1 MNQKSHQA
9 NLPKKRMAAGC
20 LFRNSQNQIL
30 IVQPTY
36 KPNWETPGGVTEENE
51 SPRDCATREVLEE
64 LSLEVSVGRLLVVD
78 YTKENEDFTE
88 ALMWVFDG
96 GVLND
101 TQILSI
107 KLPASELKSYRFVD
121 LLELEQ
127 FVIPR
132 MKRRLEQAFF
142 ALQNNQTLYLE
153 NQLPI

>member
-9 NLPKKRMAAGC
+9 TLPKKRMATGC

-36 KPNWETPGGVTEENE
+36 KATWETPGGVTEDNE
-51 SPRDCATREVLEE
+51 SPRDSAAREVLEE
-64 LSLEVSVGRLLVVD
+64 LSLEVSIGRLLVVD
-78 YTKENEDFTE
+78 YTSENEEYTE

-96 GVLND
+96 GILSEL
-101 TQILSI
+101 QISSI

-121 LLELEQ
+121 LLELEPL
-127 FVIPR
+127 VIPR
-132 MKRRLEQAFF
+132 MFRRLEQAFY
-142 ALQNNQTLYLE
+142 AILNNQTLYLE